1 MARSLLV
8 TGAAGFIGANFVHYW
23 SGQYPDDCIVAYDAL
38 TYAGNRASL
47 ADLSGRDN
55 FHFVHADIRDYDRVL
70 DTLREHRV
78 DTLVH
83 FAAESHVDRS
93 ISGPDAFIDTNV
105 VGTHSLLKA
114 AREYWLV
121 EGAVAKHRFH
131 HVSTDEV
138 YGSLDPDD
146 PRFHEQQ
153 KYEPNSPYSASKA
166 ASDHLVRAYLHT
178 YGLQVTT
185 SNCSNNYGPYHYP
198 EKLIPLC
205 LTNILRGLPLPVY
218 GDGSN
223 IRDWLYVEDHC
234 RGIEL
239 VLQRGAVGETYNI
252 GGNNEWN
259 NLDIVHLLCDQLD
272 ARFAADSS
280 LGQRFSDAPGAAGG
294 SARDLVTFVEDRA
307 GHDWRYAIDAG
318 KISSELGYAP
328 RESFETGL
336 QRTLDWYLAN
346 EGWWRPLLQSK

>member
-23 SGQYPDDCIVAYDAL
+23 SEQHPDDAIVAYDAL
-38 TYAGNRASL
+38 TYAGNL
-47 ADLSGRDN
+47 ANLQALQGREN
-55 FHFVHADIRDYDRVL
+55 FTFVHADICDEARVL
-70 DTLREHRV
+70 KTLREHRV
-78 DTLVH
+78 DTIVH

-93 ISGPDAFIDTNV
+93 ITGPDAFIQTNV

-114 AREYWLV
+114 ARALWLNG
-121 EGAVAKHRFH
+121 ESALPHRFH

-138 YGSLDPDD
+138 YGSLSPDAPGFFED
-146 PRFHEQQ
+146 Q

-166 ASDHLVRAYLHT
+166 ASDHLVRAYHHT
-178 YGLQVTT
+178 YGLQVST
-185 SNCSNNYGPYHYP
+185 SNCSNNYGPYHFP

-205 LTNILRGLPLPVY
+205 ITNILRGLPLPVY

-239 VLQRGAVGETYNI
+239 VLLQGVVGETYNI

-259 NLDIVHLLCDQLD
+259 NLDIVHLLCDQMD
-272 ARFAADSS
+272 ARFEADPT
-280 LGQRFSDAPGAAGG
+280 LAERFPQAVCGNGR
-294 SARDLVTFVEDRA
+294 SARELISFVEDRA

-318 KISSELGYAP
+318 RITRELGYQP

-336 QRTLDWYLAN
+336 ARTLDWFLQNQA
-346 EGWWRPLLQSK
+346 WWQPLLPD